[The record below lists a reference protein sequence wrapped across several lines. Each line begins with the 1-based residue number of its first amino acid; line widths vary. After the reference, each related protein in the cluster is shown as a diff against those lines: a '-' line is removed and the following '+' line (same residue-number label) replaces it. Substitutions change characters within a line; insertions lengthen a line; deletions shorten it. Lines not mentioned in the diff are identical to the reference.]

1 MRARRVMPVL
11 LLTMG
16 SLALSACSTVYVHA
30 QAPEQLYPYKGSQT
44 AFREVGRAWQDP
56 IIPGEA
62 PVRALIDLPLCVAT
76 DTLLLP
82 VDWLIWLSNRP

>member
-1 MRARRVMPVL
+1 MRRVIPIL
-11 LLTMG
+11 LM
-16 SLALSACSTVYVHA
+16 AMAVWPLSGCSTVYVHA

-82 VDWLIWLSNRP
+82 VDWLIWLSNQP